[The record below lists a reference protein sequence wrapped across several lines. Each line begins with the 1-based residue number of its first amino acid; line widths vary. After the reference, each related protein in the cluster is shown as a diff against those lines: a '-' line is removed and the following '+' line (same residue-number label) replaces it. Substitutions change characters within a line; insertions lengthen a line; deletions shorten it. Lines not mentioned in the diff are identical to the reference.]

1 MKVLRNYIYNVSYQI
16 LAIIMPIITYPY
28 VSRTLLPN
36 GVGIYSY
43 TYSIVQYFVL
53 FAGLGI
59 PLYGNRQIA
68 YVRDSDDKLSVN
80 FWEILLLEFNTVI
93 ISLFLYLVFIFFYQ
107 FDEKYLLIQSLYIIA
122 VFFDI
127 SWLFMGIEDFK
138 KIVIRNTLVKL
149 VTVAAIFI
157 FVRSPRDTG
166 VYVLIM
172 ALGTFLGN
180 LTFWP
185 YLHGVINRISLKK
198 LHPFRH
204 IKPTIALFIPQ
215 IAIQVY
221 AQLNKTMLGAM
232 KHQVDSGFYNYS
244 DSLIKMILTI
254 VTSIGTVM
262 LPHIANAYS
271 NKETTRVIQ
280 MVKKS
285 FNIVLCVSLAM
296 SFGIAA
302 IAQKFAVFFYGKQ
315 YVAVGQAILLES
327 VVIIPISL
335 ASVIGNQYL
344 VPTNKVS
351 IYTTSV
357 VLGAITNIVINF
369 PLIYFK
375 GLYGAIISTVIS
387 EFVVTIYQI
396 YKSLNELPY
405 KKMFKDVK
413 KYLFASVVM
422 FIVVRT
428 LNFIF
433 VMNIFSLLFEIS
445 IGIFIY
451 IALLFLTKAVIISWI
466 SKFIFKRN

>member
-1 MKVLRNYIYNVSYQI
+1 
-16 LAIIMPIITYPY
+16 
-28 VSRTLLPN
+28 
-36 GVGIYSY
+36 
-43 TYSIVQYFVL
+43 
-53 FAGLGI
+53 
-59 PLYGNRQIA
+59 
-68 YVRDSDDKLSVN
+68 
-80 FWEILLLEFNTVI
+80 
-93 ISLFLYLVFIFFYQ
+93 
-107 FDEKYLLIQSLYIIA
+107 
-122 VFFDI
+122 
-127 SWLFMGIEDFK
+127 MGIEDFK
-138 KIVIRNTLVKL
+138 KIVIRNTLVKF

-157 FVRSPRDTG
+157 FVRSSQDTG
-166 VYVLIM
+166 IYVLIM

-180 LTFWP
+180 ITFWP
-185 YLHGVINRISLKK
+185 YLHGVVNRVSLKE

-232 KHQVDSGFYNYS
+232 KSQVDSGFYNYS

-254 VTSIGTVM
+254 ITSIGTVM

-280 MVKKS
+280 MVKES

-315 YVAVGQAILLES
+315 YIAVGQAILLES

-344 VPTNKVS
+344 VPTNRVS

-387 EFVVTIYQI
+387 EFVVTTYQI
-396 YKSLNELPY
+396 YKSSNKLPY

-413 KYLFASVVM
+413 KYLFASVAM
-422 FIVVRT
+422 FIVVRI

-445 IGIFIY
+445 IGIFVY
-451 IALLFLTKAVIISWI
+451 IALLYLTNATIISWI